1 MGLGT
6 GMIDADALSDALELI
21 IKEGRML
28 ELLDLYSNERRQ
40 VFQMFVDP
48 VSSQNKLRCA
58 NDPETANEDWLL
70 RAVSDASEAEMAK
83 LGMPFFE
90 VWGTDLRKLADSC

>member
-21 IKEGRML
+21 IKEGKTPA
-28 ELLDLYSNERRQ
+28 LLDLYSNERRQ

-48 VSSQNKLRCA
+48 VSTRNKLRCA
-58 NDPETANEDWLL
+58 NDPETAIEDWLL
-70 RAVSDASEAEMAK
+70 RAVSNASEAELKK

-90 VWGTDLRKLADSC
+90 VWGTDLRKLVDSS